1 MAKEYPEKALEM
13 VKICIFNEYNSYYG
27 IKCDINENNCKNIW
41 NTQNRSLHLQQN

>member
-27 IKCDINENNCKNIW
+27 IKL
-41 NTQNRSLHLQQN
+41 RY